1 VIFENQTQGPAFVNM
16 FDKYKFNLNYN
27 KIKNIPTALEFY
39 SGYSSLLA
47 RSLYPV
53 GINSSAIG
61 QSRQSVLS

>member
-1 VIFENQTQGPAFVNM
+1 M
-16 FDKYKFNLNYN
+16 FDKYKFYLNYN
-27 KIKNIPTALEFY
+27 KIKNIPTAHEFY

-47 RSLYPV
+47 RSLYPG